1 MDNTPHIIVIA
12 GESSGDALGGELIK
26 ELRARKTDLLIS
38 GIGGPSMTAQGLN
51 SIFPMADIAVMGLRE
66 IVPRLVPIMRR
77 IRETV
82 AYVCR
87 AKPHA
92 LVLIDSPEFTH
103 RVARRIKKQLPNLP
117 IIAYVAPTVWAWR
130 HRRARHM
137 TNYFDYVLALLPF
150 EPRVFQQLGG
160 PPCAYVGHPLV
171 KRMLSSAQVQRE
183 AQSEAQSHTQVQS
196 EAQVQREAQSK
207 TQNFR
212 TRFAINDNE
221 TLLAVLPG
229 SRISEIKRLLP
240 IFGETLRLL
249 APRLNGLRVGVPVVP
264 HVQQQVALGVAN
276 WPLKV
281 ELITDEADKTALF
294 HAARA
299 ALTASGTASLELAL
313 ANLPMIVAYKA
324 DIILEYVLRRI
335 VQTPSVVLP
344 NLILDKPVVPEY
356 LMERCTATLLAPAL
370 YGLLTNAEGLHDS
383 QSAAFAELRDIMQA
397 DNTMQA
403 KNKEPLQ
410 NAAEKV
416 LELAKI

>member
-1 MDNTPHIIVIA
+1 MASTDESGGVPHIIIIA

-26 ELRARKTDLLIS
+26 ELRARKTEIRIS
-38 GIGGPSMTAQGLN
+38 GIGGPFMTAQGLD

-77 IRETV
+77 ISETV

-103 RVARRIKKQLPNLP
+103 RVARRIKKQLPELP

-171 KRMLSSAQVQRE
+171 KRMLSSIQEKRE
-183 AQSEAQSHTQVQS
+183 TQSEA
-196 EAQVQREAQSK
+196 
-207 TQNFR
+207 QNFR
-212 TRFAINDNE
+212 TRFAIGDAE

-240 IFGETLRLL
+240 IFGDTLRLL

-264 HVQQQVALGVAN
+264 HVQQQVADCVAN

-281 ELITDEADKTALF
+281 ELITDEADKMGLF

-299 ALTASGTASLELAL
+299 ALTASGTAALELAL

-344 NLILDKPVVPEY
+344 NLILDRPVVPEY
-356 LMERCTATLLAPAL
+356 LMERCTPALLAPAVHA
-370 YGLLTNAEGLHDS
+370 LLTNAEGLHDS
-383 QSAAFAELRDIMQA
+383 QSAAFAELQDIMQA
-397 DNTMQA
+397 KDA
-403 KNKEPLQ
+403 PLQ
-410 NAAEKV
+410 SAAEKV
-416 LELAKI
+416 LEFAKI

>member
-1 MDNTPHIIVIA
+1 MSSHAPHIVIIA

-26 ELRARKTDLLIS
+26 ELRARQTDMRIS
-38 GIGGPSMTAQGLN
+38 GIGGPSMTAQGLD

-77 IRETV
+77 ISETV

-87 AKPHA
+87 TKPHA

-103 RVARRIKKQLPNLP
+103 RVARRIKKHLPDLP

-130 HRRARHM
+130 HKRARHM

-171 KRMLSSAQVQRE
+171 KRMLAPPQ
-183 AQSEAQSHTQVQS
+183 AQSEA
-196 EAQVQREAQSK
+196 
-207 TQNFR
+207 QNFR
-212 TRFAINDNE
+212 TRFAIGDDE

-240 IFGETLRLL
+240 IFGDTLRLL

-264 HVQQQVALGVAN
+264 HVQQQVAEGVAN

-281 ELITDEADKTALF
+281 ELLADEADKIGLF
-294 HAARA
+294 HAARG

-344 NLILDKPVVPEY
+344 NLILDKPIVPEY
-356 LMERCTATLLAPAL
+356 LMERCTPALLAPAV
-370 YGLLTNAEGLHDS
+370 YALLTNAEGLHDS

-397 DNTMQA
+397 HNGA
-403 KNKEPLQ
+403 RSQ
-410 NAAEKV
+410 NMGQSAAEKV
-416 LELAKI
+416 LEFVKI

>member
-1 MDNTPHIIVIA
+1 MSSRAPHITIIA
-12 GESSGDALGGELIK
+12 GESSGDALGGALIK
-26 ELRARKTDLLIS
+26 DLRARKADILIS
-38 GIGGPSMTAQGLN
+38 GIGGPSMTAQGLD

-82 AYVCR
+82 AYVCQ

-103 RVARRIKKQLPNLP
+103 RVARRIKKQLPELP

-130 HRRARHM
+130 HKRARHM

-160 PPCAYVGHPLV
+160 PPCVYVGHPLV
-171 KRMLSSAQVQRE
+171 KRMLSSPQAQSA
-183 AQSEAQSHTQVQS
+183 AQSEAQ
-196 EAQVQREAQSK
+196 
-207 TQNFR
+207 NFR
-212 TRFAINDNE
+212 KRFAIEDNE

-240 IFGETLRLL
+240 IFGDTLRLL

-264 HVQQQVALGVAN
+264 HVQQQVAKGVTN

-281 ELITDEADKTALF
+281 ELLADETDKIGLF
-294 HAARA
+294 YAARA

-344 NLILDKPVVPEY
+344 NLILDKPAVPEY
-356 LMERCTATLLAPAL
+356 LMERCTPALLAPAL
-370 YGLLTNAEGLHDS
+370 YDLLTNADGLHDS
-383 QSAAFAELRDIMQA
+383 QSAAFAELQDIMQA
-397 DNTMQA
+397 KGA
-403 KNKEPLQ
+403 PLQDTGQ

>member
-1 MDNTPHIIVIA
+1 MDNKPHIIIIA

-38 GIGGPSMTAQGLN
+38 GIGGPSMAAQGLN

-103 RVARRIKKQLPNLP
+103 RVARRIKKQLPDLP

-171 KRMLSSAQVQRE
+171 KRMLSSAQMQRE
-183 AQSEAQSHTQVQS
+183 AQAQSEAQ
-196 EAQVQREAQSK
+196 
-207 TQNFR
+207 NFR
-212 TRFAINDNE
+212 ARFAINDNE

-264 HVQQQVALGVAN
+264 HVQQQVAMGVAN

-281 ELITDEADKTALF
+281 ELVADETDKTALF
-294 HAARA
+294 DVARA
-299 ALTASGTASLELAL
+299 ALTASGTATLELAL

-383 QSAAFAELRDIMQA
+383 QSAAFAELQDIMQA
-397 DNTMQA
+397 DNAMQA

-410 NAAEKV
+410 NAADKV